1 MRIAVLSGKG
11 GTGKTFV
18 SVNLASVIKDSIYL
32 DCDVEEPNGRLFFQ
46 PEITKEIAAVSKI
59 PVFDGEAC
67 VGCKKCVDFCAF
79 HALIYIKEKPKVF
92 TEVCHSCGGCM
103 LLCPAA
109 AISEEDKQIGVVEAG
124 RGINGVPVITGILN
138 VGESSGIPVIQK
150 VLEEGDR
157 IAAGKEEAVQIADC
171 PPGSACSVMESAME
185 ADYCILVT
193 EPTAYGL
200 HNLKMVYE
208 LVTVLGRKC
217 GIVINKDEAPY
228 EPLEAF
234 CREKQLEVLARIPFS
249 KEVAKL
255 TADGRIA
262 SRELPEMEK
271 EFTDLYHKVRGCV
284 MS

>member
-18 SVNLASVIKDSIYL
+18 SVNLASVLRDSIYI
-32 DCDVEEPNGRLFFQ
+32 DCDVEEPNGRLFFR
-46 PEITKEIAAVSKI
+46 PEITKEIVAVNKI

-79 HALIYIKEKPKVF
+79 HALIYIREKPKVF

-109 AISEEDKQIGVVEAG
+109 AISEEDKRIGAVEV
-124 RGINGVPVITGILN
+124 GIGLQGVPVITGILD

-150 VLEEGDR
+150 ALEEGNR
-157 IAAGKEEAVQIADC
+157 IAAEREEAVQIADC
-171 PPGSACSVMESAME
+171 PPGSACSVMESVMK

-193 EPTAYGL
+193 EPTAFGL
-200 HNLKMVYE
+200 HNMKMVHE
-208 LVTVLGRKC
+208 LVTVLGRRC
-217 GIVINKDEAPY
+217 GVVINKSEAMY

-234 CREKQLEVLARIPFS
+234 CQEANLEVLARIPFS

-262 SRELPEMEK
+262 AAELPEMETL
-271 EFTDLYHKVRGCV
+271 FTDLYHKIRGCV